1 MIKKN
6 GDGTNRIDP
15 EDFTETSNGVQGS
28 SETSNGEK
36 RRTRI
41 IEGCGQQGSGGPPV
55 GKNQDEGR
63 GHPSQE
69 NGCGLLPMIVKKKE
83 DGTNRIYP
91 EDFTETSN
99 GVQGSAEI
107 SNGEKRIDFKG
118 AGSKDLAEKSEK
130 LRVIESK
137 AGGQG
142 MRIIEGCGQLW
153 SCGFPVGKGGGM
165 EKCKSKSKSKSRDR
179 TVANAAGIKEL
190 NAARD
195 LQKDAAGGTREADKE
210 MEEKV
215 TDPAHKHSI
224 LNRTGK
230 TGADQ
235 EGKKKNKSINE

>member
-1 MIKKN
+1 MIVKKK
-6 GDGTNRIDP
+6 GDGTNRID
-15 EDFTETSNGVQGS
+15 
-28 SETSNGEK
+28 
-36 RRTRI
+36 
-41 IEGCGQQGSGGPPV
+41 
-55 GKNQDEGR
+55 
-63 GHPSQE
+63 
-69 NGCGLLPMIVKKKE
+69 
-83 DGTNRIYP
+83 P